1 MKKVLLI
8 FVLLFSLDRITKYLV
23 VKFLPLGSEIRLIG
37 EFVKI
42 THVRNPHSLWSISL
56 GRNFPYIILG
66 VVAIV
71 FLIALILDSIKSK
84 NILNANLFAVI
95 LAGVA
100 GNIADRVHFREV
112 IDFIDIGLSPT
123 LRWPVFNVA
132 DSCISIGLAI
142 YFIMVL
148 KEYFAKRSQK

>member
-1 MKKVLLI
+1 MKTVI
-8 FVLLFSLDRITKYLV
+8 FLFIFLFSIDRITKYLV
-23 VKFLPLGSEIRLIG
+23 VKLIPYGAEVNLIG

-56 GRNFPYIILG
+56 GRNFPYVILG
-66 VVAIV
+66 LIAVV
-71 FLIALILDSIKSK
+71 FLTALILDSVKSK
-84 NILNANLFAVI
+84 NVFNANLLSVI

-100 GNIADRVHFREV
+100 GNIVDRVHFKEV

-132 DSCISIGLAI
+132 DSCISVGLVI

-148 KEYFAKRSQK
+148 KEYFTKRSQK